1 MGTEKLYDLSTVA
14 SIGGGDPAFVKK
26 MAQLFIDTMPKNFD
40 DMNVA
45 LQSNDWVSVGKLAH
59 KMKATIDSMAIVSI
73 QQDIRTLE
81 QNGKNSQS
89 IESIPS
95 LVERITSV
103 LKQCIA
109 DLKSEFGI

>member
-1 MGTEKLYDLSTVA
+1 MESGKLYDLSTVA

-40 DMNVA
+40 DLNLA

-81 QNGKNSQS
+81 QNGKNIQS

-95 LVERITSV
+95 LVEKVTSV

>member
-1 MGTEKLYDLSTVA
+1 MDSGKLYDLTMVA
-14 SIGGGDPAFVKK
+14 SIGGGDPVFVKK
-26 MAQLFIDTMPKNFD
+26 MVQLFVDTMPKNFD
-40 DMNVA
+40 EINAA

-89 IESIPS
+89 VEAIPS
-95 LVERITSV
+95 LVEKVTSV
-103 LKQCIA
+103 LKQCIVE
-109 DLKSEFGI
+109 LKKEFGV